1 MIPSSIYYSH
11 PIYHHKPYKKYKV
24 TCRVTEKVS
33 KQVLSLPMHPYLI
46 ESDQEKIVGVIKKFI
61 ER

>member
-24 TCRVTEKVS
+24 TCTETEKVS
-33 KQVLSLPMHPYLI
+33 KQVISLPMHPYLI
-46 ESDQEKIVGVIKKFI
+46 ESDQEKIVDVIKKFI
-61 ER
+61 EG